1 MIRKFWVAAIVSLA
15 AVSVHAQ
22 TESDST
28 EVRTNNEEVRN
39 NWFVSAS
46 AGPQILFSDH
56 DKQINF
62 GRRISPALDIAVG
75 KWFKPWV
82 GARLMYSGLSV
93 KGATQ
98 NGAHTTGEDIKE
110 KPQSGYWL
118 EYQKFNMYHIHAD
131 ALFDLTNVFDEYNPE
146 RFYNC
151 IVYAGIGVAGTGE
164 EPTSTSVA
172 GDFGVL
178 NTFRLNQNW
187 GLNVDLRGI
196 LVSDSFD
203 GEEGGRSEGLLNLT
217 IGVTYT
223 FN

>member
-15 AVSVHAQ
+15 AVSVHAH

>member
-1 MIRKFWVAAIVSLA
+1 MIRKFLVAAIVSLA

-203 GEEGGRSEGLLNLT
+203 GEEGGRSEGLLTLT

>member
-62 GRRISPALDIAVG
+62 GQRISPALDIAVG